1 MDVAADTLNE
11 EQLRQLKELIGEAV
25 FEIEF
30 QGEDLVLSV
39 DYQPPCHDGSSMP
52 YSESIAR
59 ISLRRVVGS
68 FVSRLIDSSLDTQ
81 ETRNEL
87 FALSGRLREAAN
99 ILEREAESLNE
110 EVWGINIVPRLEL
123 IEEEE
128 TEAEASEMES
138 PSESGE
144 NSPGGN

>member
-1 MDVAADTLNE
+1 MDLAADSLNDQ
-11 EQLRQLKELIGEAV
+11 QLKQLKELIEEAV

-39 DYQPPCHDGSSMP
+39 DYRPPCRDGSSIS

-68 FVSRLIDSSLDTQ
+68 FVSRLLDSSLDIQ
-81 ETRNEL
+81 ETRSEL

-99 ILEREAESLNE
+99 IIEKEAESLNE
-110 EVWGINIVPRLEL
+110 EVWGINVVPRLEL
-123 IEEEE
+123 IDEG
-128 TEAEASEMES
+128 EAEAGASEIESRSEMDEDP
-138 PSESGE
+138 PSQE
-144 NSPGGN
+144 